1 MPKTLTVTLSDI
13 EYEILKKIN
22 IVEGEDGEKLKN
34 LLRLYISTIPGL
46 KSSEYALKRVENKE
60 EIDSI
65 LRDVWA
71 EYELTDNPTE
81 TWKDDKIDKLMS
93 DLVEINVLVKTG
105 EKQLIPTSKF
115 RNLFKMLL
123 HDIATESKEMDE
135 YSAACVAT
143 IQLLIEFSGGTLG
156 RETIRD
162 GTILLNEGWLF
173 AYATAMKKAREF
185 MRTKKLFPETEE
197 AVAEPS

>member
-1 MPKTLTVTLSDI
+1 MPKNLTVTLSDM

-22 IVEGEDGEKLKN
+22 VVEGKDGEKLRN

-60 EIDSI
+60 EIDSL
-65 LRDVWA
+65 LRDIWA
-71 EYELTDNPTE
+71 AYELTDNPTE
-81 TWKDDKIDKLMS
+81 TWKNDKIDKLMS
-93 DLVEINVLVKTG
+93 DLVEINALVKTG
-105 EKQLIPTSKF
+105 EKQFIPTSKF

-135 YSAACVAT
+135 YSAACIAT

-156 RETIRD
+156 KETIRD
-162 GTILLNEGWLF
+162 GAILLNEGWLF

-185 MRTKKLFPETEE
+185 MRTKKLFAETE
-197 AVAEPS
+197 AVVTEHS

>member
-1 MPKTLTVTLSDI
+1 MPKNLTVTLSDV

-22 IVEGEDGEKLKN
+22 VVEGEDGEKLRN

-60 EIDSI
+60 EIDSL
-65 LRDVWA
+65 LREVWA
-71 EYELTDNPTE
+71 AYELTDNPTE
-81 TWKDDKIDKLMS
+81 TWKEDKLDKLMS

-105 EKQLIPTSKF
+105 EKQFIPTSKF
-115 RNLFKMLL
+115 RNLYKMLL

-156 RETIRD
+156 KETIRD

-185 MRTKKLFPETEE
+185 MRTKKLFPETE
-197 AVAEPS
+197 AVAPEPS

>member
-1 MPKTLTVTLSDI
+1 MPKNLTVTLSDM

-22 IVEGEDGEKLKN
+22 VVEGEDGEKLRN

-60 EIDSI
+60 EIDSL
-65 LRDVWA
+65 LRDIWA
-71 EYELTDNPTE
+71 AYELTDNPTE
-81 TWKDDKIDKLMS
+81 TWKDDKIDKLIS

-105 EKQLIPTSKF
+105 EKQFIPTSKF

-135 YSAACVAT
+135 YSAACIAT

-156 RETIRD
+156 KETIRN

-185 MRTKKLFPETEE
+185 MRTKKLFPETE
-197 AVAEPS
+197 AVVTEPS

>member
-1 MPKTLTVTLSDI
+1 MPKNLTVTLSDV

-22 IVEGEDGEKLKN
+22 VVEGEDGEKLRN

-60 EIDSI
+60 EIDSL

-71 EYELTDNPTE
+71 AYELTDNPTE
-81 TWKDDKIDKLMS
+81 TWKNDKIDKLIS
-93 DLVEINVLVKTG
+93 DLIEINVLVKTG
-105 EKQLIPTSKF
+105 EKQFIPTSKF

-135 YSAACVAT
+135 YSAACIAT
-143 IQLLIEFSGGTLG
+143 IQLLIEFSGSTLG
-156 RETIRD
+156 KETIRD
-162 GTILLNEGWLF
+162 GTILLNEGWMF

-185 MRTKKLFPETEE
+185 MRTKKLFVETE
-197 AVAEPS
+197 AVVTEPS